1 MIIDCHGHYTT
12 EPAAL
17 GLFRDRQLAG
27 LVDATRRPTTTNLGI
42 TDDEIRQSLEGA
54 QLKLQRERGT
64 DVTIFSP
71 RASGM
76 AHHVGTAQTSA
87 EWTRTEPRL
96 VLRLEAINA
105 VALTVAAVPAAPT
118 GQMNEAAGK
127 ISLDSRSFK

>member
-27 LVDATRRPTTTNLGI
+27 LVDATRRPTTTNWGI

-64 DVTIFSP
+64 HVTIFSP

-76 AHHVGTAQTSA
+76 AHHVRHCTNQ
-87 EWTRTEPRL
+87 R
-96 VLRLEAINA
+96 
-105 VALTVAAVPAAPT
+105 
-118 GQMNEAAGK
+118 
-127 ISLDSRSFK
+127 